1 MLLPL
6 LTALALASQSG
17 PFAPPEAAVVVRG
30 GRFWGSGVVW
40 DAPAGRVLTALH
52 VVEEVADGGIEVVVP
67 GRPPLLARIV
77 DREPSLDLALL
88 EVAGA
93 LEAGPPV
100 GSAAALVVGDPIAYS
115 GCPEAR
121 CGTTDA
127 HVLATA
133 RAFAGSRYLAFF
145 AAVRP
150 GASGGP
156 VLDRRGALVGI
167 VDLALRREPNV
178 ALAVPIERAAARFPR
193 PAY

>member
-1 MLLPL
+1 MLLSL
-6 LTALALASQSG
+6 LTALALASRSG
-17 PFAPPEAAVVVRG
+17 PLAPAGAAVVVRG
-30 GRFWGSGVVW
+30 GGFTGSGVVW

-52 VVEEVADGGIEVVVP
+52 VVEGMAAGSIEVVVP
-67 GRPPLLARIV
+67 GHPPLAAQVV

-88 EVAGA
+88 EVAGT
-93 LEAGPPV
+93 LEAGPPI
-100 GSAAALVVGDPIAYS
+100 GSAAALVAGEAIAYE
-115 GCPEAR
+115 GCPDAR

-193 PAY
+193 P